1 MSLLNRERAIR
12 LMEERGIDAIV
23 ATSKEN
29 QEYVSGYRSFGQ
41 WAMPSSH
48 TLAVLPRD
56 AGLPVTLI
64 VSVGELDVVAAFGT
78 SAGRIEAFGR
88 FFLEQ
93 LQGVELGEVEERVVG
108 LRNGTWH
115 AGPAAALQ
123 AVLDDLGLLGGRI
136 AIDESGL
143 QPALRQ
149 DILGRLRD
157 AEIVDGT
164 GPLQWI
170 RMVKTPEEVERLE
183 TAVAIT
189 EKAFLAVVHAFR
201 EGISEPELY
210 RVYQNTVLDEGGEL
224 SIGHIL
230 VGRRGAFA
238 NGHPSR
244 EGRMAA
250 RDVVRFDI
258 GARYRSYNADIA
270 RTAAFGEP
278 SERLH
283 DYYQAILEGEERTL
297 AMVKPGVTAAELFEC
312 AVAATRE
319 AGIPHYQRNHV
330 GHGIGI
336 ELYDPP
342 LLAPGVDTP
351 LEEGMVINVETPYY
365 ELGSFGIQ
373 VEDTVVVTDSGFRY
387 LTKTPRELFQA

>member
-1 MSLLNRERAIR
+1 MCLLNRNRAIR

-23 ATSKEN
+23 ASSKEN

-56 AGLPVTLI
+56 GSLPITLI
-64 VSVGELDVVAAFGT
+64 VSVGELDVVAASGS
-78 SAGRIEAFGR
+78 SAQRIEAFGQ
-88 FFLEQ
+88 FYLERGSGVQ
-93 LQGVELGEVEERVVG
+93 LDSVEERVVG
-108 LRNGTWH
+108 LRRGHWH
-115 AGPAAALQ
+115 SNPAAALQ
-123 AVLDDLGLLGGRI
+123 AVLAELDLLEGRI
-136 AIDESGL
+136 ALDQTGL
-143 QPALRQ
+143 QPALLQ
-149 DILGRLRD
+149 DVRGCLER

-170 RMVKTPEEVERLE
+170 RMVKTPEEIERLE
-183 TAVAIT
+183 TAVDIT
-189 EKAFLAVVHAFR
+189 EKAFQAVVRAFR

-210 RVYQNTVLDEGGEL
+210 RVYQNRVLDEGGEL

-238 NGHPSR
+238 NGHPSE
-244 EGRMAA
+244 EGKMAA

-258 GARYRSYNADIA
+258 GARCRSYNADIA
-270 RTAAFGEP
+270 RTAAYGEP
-278 SERLH
+278 SNRLR

-297 AMVKPGVTAAELFEC
+297 AMVKPGVTASELFEC

-342 LLAPGVDTP
+342 LLAAGVDTP
-351 LEEGMVINVETPYY
+351 LEAGMVINVETPYY

-373 VEDTVVVTDSGFRY
+373 VEDTVVVTSSGFRY